1 MPFLTS
7 FPLWPPPP
15 HARDSSQALLLVQ
28 NDVTPQKSPKSL
40 LTFCPPAVHHCS
52 QALLLVQSDVTPQVS
67 KEIEMTRM
75 NEMQLLMLEQVMH

>member
-1 MPFLTS
+1 M
-7 FPLWPPPP
+7 
-15 HARDSSQALLLVQ
+15 
-28 NDVTPQKSPKSL
+28 
-40 LTFCPPAVHHCS
+40 HHCS